1 MSALSISEI
10 EHLINSGK
18 TVNLG
23 TDGSVSVASE
33 VVGNFER
40 ERQALV
46 RAKIQTNTMHEMLH
60 TDATGLVRGLEQV
73 IGLVAGYEWVT
84 EGRGPYEW
92 DDDEY
97 RKEMRRMLD
106 GIRAVAQEHID
117 RWRRGPLPR
126 ACCQLT
132 DLSSKETAA

>member
-1 MSALSISEI
+1 MSAISIDEI
-10 EHLINSGK
+10 ERLINQGK
-18 TVNLG
+18 TVNLA
-23 TDGSVSVASE
+23 TDGSVTVASGA
-33 VVGNFER
+33 VGDFER
-40 ERQALV
+40 QRMLAAD
-46 RAKIQTNTMHEMLH
+46 AKTQMDKMHDMLH

-73 IGLVAGYEWVT
+73 LGLVAGYEWVT

-106 GIRAVAQEHID
+106 GIRAVSQEHID

-126 ACCQLT
+126 PCCALAGP
-132 DLSSKETAA
+132 KP